1 MKNIL
6 VIGLGLIGGSIAK
19 SLNKTEFNVF
29 GMDTNSQTIE
39 KAISEKVIAQ
49 ICNHIEE
56 FLSHNDDGIIVFA
69 TSPSA
74 IPCISTSCKLQKS
87 AICLKVKV
95 VFSTSQAAVAIG
107 IKGEIDIL
115 IYF

>member
-39 KAISEKVIAQ
+39 KAISDKAIAQ
-49 ICNHIEE
+49 KW
-56 FLSHNDDGIIVFA
+56 A
-69 TSPSA
+69 
-74 IPCISTSCKLQKS
+74 KS
-87 AICLKVKV
+87 VPR
-95 VFSTSQAAVAIG
+95 
-107 IKGEIDIL
+107 
-115 IYF
+115 

>member
-39 KAISEKVIAQ
+39 KAISDKAIAQ
-49 ICNHIEE
+49 KCNHIDA
-56 FLSHNDDGIIVFA
+56 L
-69 TSPSA
+69 
-74 IPCISTSCKLQKS
+74 
-87 AICLKVKV
+87 
-95 VFSTSQAAVAIG
+95 
-107 IKGEIDIL
+107 
-115 IYF
+115 